1 MFCSMEKPCASMK
14 YLLCRI
20 EERAWLALT
29 SLDSEELL
37 VLILC
42 LSEKLIAAPFPMDIM
57 APVCPRQ
64 LSWTAWEASTHH
76 RMVVRLSAER
86 LSFMWQVP

>member
-1 MFCSMEKPCASMK
+1 MK
-14 YLLCRI
+14 YHVCRI
-20 EERAWLALT
+20 EERAWSALT
-29 SLDSEELL
+29 SSDSEEFL
-37 VLILC
+37 VLSLC
-42 LSEKLIAAPFPMDIM
+42 LLEKLIAAPFPMDIM

-64 LSWTAWEASTHH
+64 SLWTAWEALTHH

>member
-1 MFCSMEKPCASMK
+1 MK
-14 YLLCRI
+14 NLVCVI
-20 EERAWLALT
+20 GERAWSALT

-42 LSEKLIAAPFPMDIM
+42 LLEKLIAAPFPINIM

-64 LSWTAWEASTHH
+64 LS
-76 RMVVRLSAER
+76 
-86 LSFMWQVP
+86 

>member
-1 MFCSMEKPCASMK
+1 MK
-14 YLLCRI
+14 YLVCRI
-20 EERAWLALT
+20 EERAWSALK
-29 SLDSEELL
+29 SLDLEELL

-42 LSEKLIAAPFPMDIM
+42 LLEKLIAAPFPINIM
-57 APVCPRQ
+57 APVCLRQ

-86 LSFMWQVP
+86 LSFIWQVP

>member
-1 MFCSMEKPCASMK
+1 MQ
-14 YLLCRI
+14 YLVCRI
-20 EERAWLALT
+20 GERAWLALT

-42 LSEKLIAAPFPMDIM
+42 LLEKLIAAPFPNDIM

-64 LSWTAWEASTHH
+64 SLWTAWEASTHH
-76 RMVVRLSAER
+76 PMVVRLSAER
-86 LSFMWQVP
+86 LSFIWQVP